1 VFDLRTEA
9 NLDILGVDD
18 QISTGQHPDVWDTCH
33 RLADAVHRWWNDLD
47 ALVYRPRTTPES
59 SVNYAFF
66 SLDAFVCESWPLAQR
81 DDILT
86 ELVLRQ
92 DFTVSWDIGND
103 T

>member
-1 VFDLRTEA
+1 M
-9 NLDILGVDD
+9 
-18 QISTGQHPDVWDTCH
+18 
-33 RLADAVHRWWNDLD
+33 
-47 ALVYRPRTTPES
+47 YRPRTTPES

-66 SLDAFVCESWPLAQR
+66 SLDAFVRESWPLAQR

>member
-1 VFDLRTEA
+1 MP
-9 NLDILGVDD
+9 
-18 QISTGQHPDVWDTCH
+18 STAGGTTWTPWS
-33 RLADAVHRWWNDLD
+33 
-47 ALVYRPRTTPES
+47 YRPRTTPES

-66 SLDAFVCESWPLAQR
+66 SLDAFACESWPLAQR

-92 DFTVSWDIGND
+92 DFTVSWDIGDD